1 MQRPGHT
8 STSTN
13 TRDDDDD
20 DEDDVD
26 EVSRVISNLGL

>member
-8 STSTN
+8 TSSITA
-13 TRDDDDD
+13 RD
-20 DEDDVD
+20 DEDDDTVD

>member
-8 STSTN
+8 TSSITA
-13 TRDDDDD
+13 RD
-20 DEDDVD
+20 DEDDDNVD

>member
-8 STSTN
+8 SIN
-13 TRDDDDD
+13 ARD
-20 DEDDVD
+20 DEDDDNVD

>member
-8 STSTN
+8 TSIAAH
-13 TRDDDDD
+13 D
-20 DEDDVD
+20 DEDDDSVD

>member
-8 STSTN
+8 TST
-13 TRDDDDD
+13 TARDK